1 MSYRLNAALA
11 LALLLAAGAV
21 PAGAAAQPAAAAGP
35 ETLRPDE
42 QENLQDS
49 AAVIVINE
57 LQRQGDLGGKLFG
70 TAGGDPAMNGL
81 YTYLA
86 FHVSPAEGWRV
97 FRIGDFLSYSI
108 VSEAPGRVLLEVQ
121 ESIMNEASGE
131 IGGRTRRLELR
142 WTGGPDNAPPA
153 TVTVAPAG

>member
-1 MSYRLNAALA
+1 MSYRLNAAFA

-97 FRIGDFLSYSI
+97 FRIGDFLSYRL
-108 VSEAPGRVLLEVQ
+108 VEEAAGRVLLEVQ
-121 ESIMNEASGE
+121 ESTMNEASGE
-131 IGGRTRRLELR
+131 IGSRTRRLEVR

-153 TVTVAPAG
+153 TVRVAPAG